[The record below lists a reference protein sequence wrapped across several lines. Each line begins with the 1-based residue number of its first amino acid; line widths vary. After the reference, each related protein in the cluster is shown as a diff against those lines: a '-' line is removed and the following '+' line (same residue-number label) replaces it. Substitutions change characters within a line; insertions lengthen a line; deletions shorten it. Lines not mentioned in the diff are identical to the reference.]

1 MLLKLNHHNM
11 EKKQLNNK
19 NIWVGIGVI
28 IFISANLR
36 APITAVSPILDEI
49 KSVLKID
56 NFQASLLTSIPLIVF
71 AACSILVSKAV
82 QKINIRHGIIY
93 SLLILIIGLYI
104 RIYGNVTTLYA
115 GSLLM
120 GLGICIGNVLTPAY
134 IKDIFPHKIGLM
146 TGLFSV
152 SMSLVAAFAS
162 GLSIAIGK
170 WSNAG
175 WKGSLGIW
183 IIGGI
188 LALFIILAD
197 TLKNKTSAQPQTN
210 HVNHIQ
216 FNIFR
221 SKQAWNISIFMGI
234 QSLVYYCLVA
244 LLPTLLIDY
253 GMTKTE
259 AGWVFSVLQ
268 LAMLPAMLFSP
279 VLATKMNNPKVMIYM
294 TSVLYILGISMFIFF
309 KAKYSYISAILIGI
323 AGGFAFSLSILFFSL
338 RSKTMAGTIKISGMA
353 QSIGYLIAAFGPPI
367 FGKLYDVDSTWNYS
381 LYFLFLCIILM
392 TFFGKN
398 ATKPLF
404 IEEH

>member
-1 MLLKLNHHNM
+1 M

-19 NIWVGIGVI
+19 NIWIGIGVI

-170 WSNAG
+170 WLNAG

-183 IIGGI
+183 IIGGV
-188 LALFIILAD
+188 LALFIILVD

>member
-1 MLLKLNHHNM
+1 M

-188 LALFIILAD
+188 LALFIILVD
-197 TLKNKTSAQPQTN
+197 TLKNKTSTQPQTN

-268 LAMLPAMLFSP
+268 LGMLPAMLFSP

-294 TSVLYILGISMFIFF
+294 TSILYILGISMFIFF
-309 KAKYSYISAILIGI
+309 KVKYSYISAILIGI

>member
-1 MLLKLNHHNM
+1 M

-188 LALFIILAD
+188 LALFIILVD
-197 TLKNKTSAQPQTN
+197 TLKNKTSTQPQTN

>member
-1 MLLKLNHHNM
+1 M

-19 NIWVGIGVI
+19 NIWIGIGVI

-56 NFQASLLTSIPLIVF
+56 NFQASLLISIPLIVF

-188 LALFIILAD
+188 LALFIILVD
-197 TLKNKTSAQPQTN
+197 TLKNKTSTQPQTN
-210 HVNHIQ
+210 HVNHVQ

>member
-1 MLLKLNHHNM
+1 M

-19 NIWVGIGVI
+19 NIWIGIGVI

-279 VLATKMNNPKVMIYM
+279 VLATKMNDPKVMIYM
-294 TSVLYILGISMFIFF
+294 TSALYILGISMFIFF

-338 RSKTMAGTIKISGMA
+338 RSKTMTGTIKISGMA

-392 TFFGKN
+392 TFFGRN

-404 IEEH
+404 IEEY

>member
-1 MLLKLNHHNM
+1 M

-19 NIWVGIGVI
+19 NIWIGIGVI

-188 LALFIILAD
+188 LALFIILVD
-197 TLKNKTSAQPQTN
+197 TLKNKTSTQPQTN
-210 HVNHIQ
+210 HVNHVQ

-279 VLATKMNNPKVMIYM
+279 VLATKMNDPKVMIYM

-338 RSKTMAGTIKISGMA
+338 RSKTMTGTIKISGMA

-392 TFFGKN
+392 TFFGRN

-404 IEEH
+404 IEEY